1 MMSKS
6 RISTLLALALG
17 LISISSAGQKSWHW
31 RFESS
36 DVWHTDRDDYV
47 SNNYLK
53 PDRLSA

>member
-17 LISISSAGQKSWHW
+17 LISITSARTKVLHW
-31 RFESS
+31 CFESN